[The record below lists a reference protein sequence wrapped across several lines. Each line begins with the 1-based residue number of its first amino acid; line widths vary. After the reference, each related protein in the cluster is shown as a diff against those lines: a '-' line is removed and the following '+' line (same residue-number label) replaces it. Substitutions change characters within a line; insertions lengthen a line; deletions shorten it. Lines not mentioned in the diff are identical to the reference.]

1 MVCSHQSPVTSDLR
15 LLVPSPS
22 FLLSN
27 FLISPQGVKL
37 TFPFVSHTIDM
48 YPWGCTGFDR
58 RFWDINSESGSHLPV
73 KRWKNLNAKRDFA
86 LAA

>member
-1 MVCSHQSPVTSDLR
+1 MVCSHQSLVTSYLR
-15 LLVPSPS
+15 LLIPGPSS
-22 FLLSN
+22 LLSN
-27 FLISPQGVKL
+27 FLISPQAAKL
-37 TFPFVSHTIDM
+37 TFPFVSHTIDK